1 MKKHLVVIFTVFFL
15 QSCEDNK
22 GVYKP
27 ESSARINSITVV
39 VDNDNWNN
47 KIGDKI
53 RSLYADEYE
62 GLPQIEERFTLKQMP
77 YEAFSGFSRSSRNI
91 IFINK
96 TSNPEFFFDADKY
109 ARPQIYLEVK
119 GNSIKSLL
127 DQIDKSKKEAINKFT
142 NGEIEENKR
151 RILKSPLKDISA
163 MEDFLIDMKIPSVY
177 SLYKQDKNFIWY
189 QKQIQK
195 GHSNIIVTQLSS
207 QKKIFDYNI
216 PSLVKL
222 RDSIGKAF
230 LPGRNL
236 ESFMITEK
244 EYLPYQKRVSY
255 HGIKMLET
263 RGTWE
268 VKGDF
273 MGGPFLNYLVED
285 KLNKR
290 ILFVEGF
297 VFAPSK
303 RKRDNITEL
312 EAIIKSLKFK
322 KREALTNP
330 IIN

>member
-1 MKKHLVVIFTVFFL
+1 MKKHLFIIFIVFFL

-22 GVYKP
+22 VVYKP

-39 VDNDNWNN
+39 VDNDNWNST
-47 KIGDKI
+47 IGDKI

-62 GLPQIEERFTLKQMP
+62 GLPQIEERFTLKQIP

-96 TSNPEFFFDADKY
+96 TSNPEFFFEADKY
-109 ARPQIYLEVK
+109 ARPQIYLEIK
-119 GNSIKSLL
+119 GNSIKSILE
-127 DQIDKSKKEAINKFT
+127 QIDKSKKEGINKFT

-151 RILKSPLKDISA
+151 RILKSLLKDTSA
-163 MEDFLIDMKIPSVY
+163 MDDFSINMKMPSVY

-195 GHSNIIVTQLSS
+195 GHSNIIATQLSS
-207 QKKIFDYNI
+207 QKNIFDYNTQ
-216 PSLVKL
+216 SLIKL
-222 RDSIGKAF
+222 RDSIGKSF
-230 LPGRNL
+230 LPGRNP
-236 ESFMITEK
+236 ESFMVSEK
-244 EYLPYQKRVSY
+244 EYLPYQKKISY
-255 HGIKMLET
+255 YGIKMLET

-285 KLNKR
+285 KLNDR
-290 ILFVEGF
+290 VLFIEGF

-303 RKRDNITEL
+303 RKRDNIIEL
-312 EAIIKSLKFK
+312 EAIIKSLKLK
-322 KREALTNP
+322 KELN
-330 IIN
+330 

>member
-1 MKKHLVVIFTVFFL
+1 MKKSLVVIFIVFFL

-22 GVYKP
+22 VVYKP

-47 KIGDKI
+47 TIGDKI
-53 RSLYADEYE
+53 RNLYADEYE

-96 TSNPEFFFDADKY
+96 TSDPEFFFEADKY
-109 ARPQIYLEVK
+109 ARPQIYLEIK
-119 GNSIKSLL
+119 GNSIKSILE
-127 DQIDKSKKEAINKFT
+127 QIDKSKKEAINKFT
-142 NGEIEENKR
+142 NGEIEENKK
-151 RILKSPLKDISA
+151 RILKSPLKDTSA
-163 MEDFLIDMKIPSVY
+163 MEDFLIDVKMPSAY

-195 GHSNIIVTQLSS
+195 GHSNIIVTQLPN
-207 QKKIFDYNI
+207 QKNIFDYNI
-216 PSLVKL
+216 QSLIKL
-222 RDSIGKAF
+222 RDSIGKSF
-230 LPGRNL
+230 LPGRNP
-236 ESFMITEK
+236 ESFMISEK
-244 EYLPYQKRVSY
+244 EYLPYQKKVNY
-255 HGIKMLET
+255 YGIKMLET

-285 KLNKR
+285 KLNDR
-290 ILFVEGF
+290 VLFIEGF

-303 RKRDNITEL
+303 RKRDNIIEL
-312 EAIIKSLKFK
+312 EAIIKSLKLK
-322 KREALTNP
+322 KEFN
-330 IIN
+330 

>member
-1 MKKHLVVIFTVFFL
+1 MKKHLIIIFVVFFL

-22 GVYKP
+22 VVYKP

-47 KIGDKI
+47 TIGDKI
-53 RSLYADEYE
+53 RNLYADEYE

-96 TSNPEFFFDADKY
+96 KSNPEFFFEVDKY
-109 ARPQIYLEVK
+109 ARPQIYLEIK
-119 GNSIKSLL
+119 GNSIKSILE
-127 DQIDKSKKEAINKFT
+127 QIDKSKKEAINKFT

-151 RILKSPLKDISA
+151 RILKSPLKDTFAMDDFSINMKMPSA
-163 MEDFLIDMKIPSVY
+163 Y

-195 GHSNIIVTQLSS
+195 GHSNIIVTQLPS
-207 QKKIFDYNI
+207 QKNIFDYNI
-216 PSLVKL
+216 PSVIKL
-222 RDSIGKAF
+222 RDSIGEVF
-230 LPGRNL
+230 LPGRNP
-236 ESFMITEK
+236 ESFMISEK
-244 EYLPYQKRVSY
+244 EYLPYQKKVNY
-255 HGIKMLET
+255 YGIKMLET

-273 MGGPFLNYLVED
+273 MGGPFLNYLIED
-285 KLNKR
+285 KLNDR
-290 ILFVEGF
+290 VLFVEGF

-303 RKRDNITEL
+303 RKRDNIIEL
-312 EAIIKSLKFK
+312 EAIIKSLKLK
-322 KREALTNP
+322 KEFN
-330 IIN
+330 

>member
-1 MKKHLVVIFTVFFL
+1 MKKHLVVIFVVFFL

-22 GVYKP
+22 VVYKP

-47 KIGDKI
+47 TIGDKI
-53 RSLYADEYE
+53 RNLYADEYE

-96 TSNPEFFFDADKY
+96 TSNPEFFFEADKY
-109 ARPQIYLEVK
+109 ARPQIYLEIK

-127 DQIDKSKKEAINKFT
+127 DQIEKSKKEAINKFT

-151 RILKSPLKDISA
+151 RILKSPLKDTSA
-163 MEDFLIDMKIPSVY
+163 MKDFLIDMKMPSAY

-195 GHSNIIVTQLSS
+195 GHPNLIVTQLPS
-207 QKKIFDYNI
+207 QKNIFDYNI
-216 PSLVKL
+216 PGVIKL
-222 RDSIGKAF
+222 RDSIGEVF
-230 LPGRNL
+230 LPGRNP
-236 ESFMITEK
+236 ESFMISEK
-244 EYLPYQKRVSY
+244 EYLPYQKKVNY
-255 HGIKMLET
+255 YGIKMLET

-285 KLNKR
+285 KLNNR
-290 ILFVEGF
+290 VLFIEGF

-303 RKRDNITEL
+303 RKRDNIIEL
-312 EAIIKSLKFK
+312 ESIIKSLKLK
-322 KREALTNP
+322 KEFN
-330 IIN
+330 

>member
-1 MKKHLVVIFTVFFL
+1 MKKHLVIIFVVFFL

-22 GVYKP
+22 VVYKP

-47 KIGDKI
+47 TIGDKI
-53 RSLYADEYE
+53 RNLYADEYE

-96 TSNPEFFFDADKY
+96 KSNPEFFFVVDKY
-109 ARPQIYLEVK
+109 ARPQIYLEIK
-119 GNSIKSLL
+119 GNSIKSILE
-127 DQIDKSKKEAINKFT
+127 QIDKSKKEAINKFT

-151 RILKSPLKDISA
+151 RILKSPLKDTKP
-163 MEDFLIDMKIPSVY
+163 MDDFLINMKMPSAY

-195 GHSNIIVTQLSS
+195 GHSNIIVTQLPN
-207 QKKIFDYNI
+207 QKNIFDYNI
-216 PSLVKL
+216 QSLIKL
-222 RDSIGKAF
+222 RDSIGKSF
-230 LPGRNL
+230 LPGRNP
-236 ESFMITEK
+236 ESFMISEK
-244 EYLPYQKRVSY
+244 EYLPYQKEVNY
-255 HGIKMLET
+255 YGIKMLET

-273 MGGPFLNYLVED
+273 MGGPFLNYLIED
-285 KLNKR
+285 KLNDR
-290 ILFVEGF
+290 VLFIEGF

-303 RKRDNITEL
+303 RKRDNIIEL
-312 EAIIKSLKFK
+312 EAIIKSLKLK
-322 KREALTNP
+322 KEFN
-330 IIN
+330 

>member
-1 MKKHLVVIFTVFFL
+1 MKKYLVVIFVVFFL

-22 GVYKP
+22 VVYKP

-39 VDNDNWNN
+39 VDNDSWNN
-47 KIGDKI
+47 TIGDKI
-53 RSLYADEYE
+53 RNLYADEYE

-96 TSNPEFFFDADKY
+96 KSNPEFFFEVDKY
-109 ARPQIYLEVK
+109 ARPQIYLEIK
-119 GNSIKSLL
+119 GNSIKSILE
-127 DQIDKSKKEAINKFT
+127 QIDKSKKEAINKFT

-151 RILKSPLKDISA
+151 RILKSPLKDTFAMDDFSINMKMPSA
-163 MEDFLIDMKIPSVY
+163 Y

-195 GHSNIIVTQLSS
+195 GHSNIIVTQLPS
-207 QKKIFDYNI
+207 QKNIFDYNI
-216 PSLVKL
+216 PSVIKL
-222 RDSIGKAF
+222 RDSIGEVF
-230 LPGRNL
+230 LPGRNP
-236 ESFMITEK
+236 ESFMISEK
-244 EYLPYQKRVSY
+244 EYLPYQKKVNY
-255 HGIKMLET
+255 YGIKMLET

-273 MGGPFLNYLVED
+273 MGGPFLNYLIED
-285 KLNKR
+285 KLNDR
-290 ILFVEGF
+290 VLFVEGF

-312 EAIIKSLKFK
+312 EAIIKSLKLK
-322 KREALTNP
+322 KEFN
-330 IIN
+330 

>member
-1 MKKHLVVIFTVFFL
+1 MKKHLFIIFIVFFL

-22 GVYKP
+22 VVYKP

-39 VDNDNWNN
+39 VDNDNWNST
-47 KIGDKI
+47 IGDKI

-96 TSNPEFFFDADKY
+96 TSNPEFFFEADKY
-109 ARPQIYLEVK
+109 ARPQIYLEIK
-119 GNSIKSLL
+119 GNSIKSILE
-127 DQIDKSKKEAINKFT
+127 QIDKSKKEGINKFT

-151 RILKSPLKDISA
+151 RILKSLLKDTSA
-163 MEDFLIDMKIPSVY
+163 MDDFSINMKMPSAY

-195 GHSNIIVTQLSS
+195 GHSNIIATQLSS
-207 QKKIFDYNI
+207 QKNIFDYNTQ
-216 PSLVKL
+216 SLIKL
-222 RDSIGKAF
+222 RDSIGKSF
-230 LPGRNL
+230 LPGRNP
-236 ESFMITEK
+236 ESFMVSEK
-244 EYLPYQKRVSY
+244 EYLPYQKKISY
-255 HGIKMLET
+255 YGIKMLET

-285 KLNKR
+285 KLNDR
-290 ILFVEGF
+290 VLFIEGF

-303 RKRDNITEL
+303 RKRDNIIEL
-312 EAIIKSLKFK
+312 EAIIKSLKLK
-322 KREALTNP
+322 KELN
-330 IIN
+330 

>member
-1 MKKHLVVIFTVFFL
+1 MKKYLVVIFVVFFLL

-22 GVYKP
+22 VVYKP

-47 KIGDKI
+47 TIGDKI
-53 RSLYADEYE
+53 RNLYADEYE

-96 TSNPEFFFDADKY
+96 KSNPEFFFEVDKY
-109 ARPQIYLEVK
+109 ARPQIYLEIK
-119 GNSIKSLL
+119 GNSIKSILE
-127 DQIDKSKKEAINKFT
+127 QIDKSKKEAINKFT

-151 RILKSPLKDISA
+151 RILKSPLKDTKA
-163 MEDFLIDMKIPSVY
+163 MDDFLINMKMPSAY

-195 GHSNIIVTQLSS
+195 GHSNLIVTQLPS
-207 QKKIFDYNI
+207 QKNIFDYNI
-216 PSLVKL
+216 PSVIKL
-222 RDSIGKAF
+222 RDSIGEVF
-230 LPGRNL
+230 LPGRNP
-236 ESFMITEK
+236 ESFMISEK
-244 EYLPYQKRVSY
+244 EYLPYQKKVNY
-255 HGIKMLET
+255 YGIKMLET

-285 KLNKR
+285 KLNDR
-290 ILFVEGF
+290 VLFIEGF

-303 RKRDNITEL
+303 RKRDNIIEL
-312 EAIIKSLKFK
+312 EAIIKSLKLK
-322 KREALTNP
+322 KEFN
-330 IIN
+330 

>member
-1 MKKHLVVIFTVFFL
+1 MKKYLVVIFVVFFI

-22 GVYKP
+22 VVYKP

-47 KIGDKI
+47 TIGDKI
-53 RSLYADEYE
+53 RNLYADEYE

-96 TSNPEFFFDADKY
+96 KSNPEFFFEVDKY
-109 ARPQIYLEVK
+109 ARPQIYLEIK
-119 GNSIKSLL
+119 GNSIKSILE
-127 DQIDKSKKEAINKFT
+127 QIDKSKKEAINKFT

-151 RILKSPLKDISA
+151 RILKSPLKDTKP
-163 MEDFLIDMKIPSVY
+163 MDDFLINMKMPSAY

-195 GHSNIIVTQLSS
+195 GHSNLIVTQLPS
-207 QKKIFDYNI
+207 QKNIFDYNI
-216 PSLVKL
+216 PSVIKL
-222 RDSIGKAF
+222 RDSIGEIF
-230 LPGRNL
+230 LPGRNP
-236 ESFMITEK
+236 ESFMISEK
-244 EYLPYQKRVSY
+244 EYLPYQKKVNY
-255 HGIKMLET
+255 YGIKMLES

-285 KLNKR
+285 KLNDR
-290 ILFVEGF
+290 VLFIEGF

-303 RKRDNITEL
+303 RKRDNIIEL
-312 EAIIKSLKFK
+312 EAIIKSLKLK
-322 KREALTNP
+322 KEFN
-330 IIN
+330 

>member
-1 MKKHLVVIFTVFFL
+1 MKKYLVVIYVVFFL

-22 GVYKP
+22 VVYKP

-47 KIGDKI
+47 TIGDKI
-53 RSLYADEYE
+53 RNLYADEYE

-96 TSNPEFFFDADKY
+96 KSNPEFFFEVDKY
-109 ARPQIYLEVK
+109 ARPQIYLEIK
-119 GNSIKSLL
+119 GNSIKSILE
-127 DQIDKSKKEAINKFT
+127 QIDKSKKEAINKFT
-142 NGEIEENKR
+142 NGEIEESKR
-151 RILKSPLKDISA
+151 RILKSPLKDTKA
-163 MEDFLIDMKIPSVY
+163 MDDFLINMKMPSAY

-195 GHSNIIVTQLSS
+195 GHSNIIVTQLPS
-207 QKKIFDYNI
+207 QKNIFDYNI
-216 PSLVKL
+216 PSVIKL
-222 RDSIGKAF
+222 RDSIGEVF
-230 LPGRNL
+230 LPGRNP
-236 ESFMITEK
+236 ESFMISEK
-244 EYLPYQKRVSY
+244 EYLPYQKKVNY
-255 HGIKMLET
+255 YGIKMLET

-285 KLNKR
+285 KLNDR
-290 ILFVEGF
+290 VLFIEGF

-303 RKRDNITEL
+303 RKRDNIIEL
-312 EAIIKSLKFK
+312 EAIIKSLKLK
-322 KREALTNP
+322 KEFN
-330 IIN
+330 

>member
-222 RDSIGKAF
+222 RDSICKAF

>member
-1 MKKHLVVIFTVFFL
+1 MKKHLVIIFIVFFL

-22 GVYKP
+22 VVYKP

-47 KIGDKI
+47 TIGDKI
-53 RSLYADEYE
+53 RNLYADEYE

-96 TSNPEFFFDADKY
+96 TSDPEFFFEADKY
-109 ARPQIYLEVK
+109 ARPQIYLEIK
-119 GNSIKSLL
+119 GNSIKSILE
-127 DQIDKSKKEAINKFT
+127 QIDKSKKEAINKFT
-142 NGEIEENKR
+142 NGEIEENKK
-151 RILKSPLKDISA
+151 RILKSPLKDTSA
-163 MEDFLIDMKIPSVY
+163 MEDFLIDVKMPSAY

-195 GHSNIIVTQLSS
+195 GHSNIIVTQLPN
-207 QKKIFDYNI
+207 QKNIFDYNI
-216 PSLVKL
+216 PSVIKL
-222 RDSIGKAF
+222 RDSIGKVF
-230 LPGRNL
+230 LPGRNP
-236 ESFMITEK
+236 ESFMISEK
-244 EYLPYQKRVSY
+244 EYLPYQKKVNY
-255 HGIKMLET
+255 YGIKMLET

-285 KLNKR
+285 KLNDR
-290 ILFVEGF
+290 VLFVEGF

-303 RKRDNITEL
+303 RKRDNIIEL
-312 EAIIKSLKFK
+312 EAIIKSLKLK
-322 KREALTNP
+322 KEFN
-330 IIN
+330 

>member
-1 MKKHLVVIFTVFFL
+1 MKKHLVIIFIVFFL

-22 GVYKP
+22 VVYKP

-47 KIGDKI
+47 TIGDKI
-53 RSLYADEYE
+53 RNLYADEYE

-96 TSNPEFFFDADKY
+96 KSNPEFFFEVDKY
-109 ARPQIYLEVK
+109 ARPQIYLEIK
-119 GNSIKSLL
+119 GNSIKSILE
-127 DQIDKSKKEAINKFT
+127 QIDKSKKEAINKFT
-142 NGEIEENKR
+142 NGEIEENKK
-151 RILKSPLKDISA
+151 RILKSPLKDTSA
-163 MEDFLIDMKIPSVY
+163 MEDFLIDVKMPSAY

-195 GHSNIIVTQLSS
+195 GHSNIIVTQLPN
-207 QKKIFDYNI
+207 QKNIFDYNI
-216 PSLVKL
+216 PSVIKL
-222 RDSIGKAF
+222 RDSIGKVF
-230 LPGRNL
+230 LPGRNP
-236 ESFMITEK
+236 ESFMISEK
-244 EYLPYQKRVSY
+244 EYLPYQKKVNY
-255 HGIKMLET
+255 YGIKMLET

-285 KLNKR
+285 KLNDR
-290 ILFVEGF
+290 VLFVEGF

-303 RKRDNITEL
+303 RKRDNIIEL
-312 EAIIKSLKFK
+312 EAIIKSLKLK
-322 KREALTNP
+322 KEFN
-330 IIN
+330 

>member
-1 MKKHLVVIFTVFFL
+1 MKKHLFIIFIVFFL

-22 GVYKP
+22 VVYKP

-39 VDNDNWNN
+39 VDNDNWNST
-47 KIGDKI
+47 IGDKI
-53 RSLYADEYE
+53 RNLYADEYE

-96 TSNPEFFFDADKY
+96 TSNPEFFFEADKY
-109 ARPQIYLEVK
+109 ARPQIYLEIK
-119 GNSIKSLL
+119 GNSIKSILE
-127 DQIDKSKKEAINKFT
+127 QIDKSKKEGINKFT

-151 RILKSPLKDISA
+151 RILKSLLKDTSA
-163 MEDFLIDMKIPSVY
+163 MDDFSINMKMPSVY

-195 GHSNIIVTQLSS
+195 GHSNIIATQLSS
-207 QKKIFDYNI
+207 QKNIFDYNTQ
-216 PSLVKL
+216 SLIKL
-222 RDSIGKAF
+222 RDSIGKSF
-230 LPGRNL
+230 LPGRNP
-236 ESFMITEK
+236 ESFMVSEK
-244 EYLPYQKRVSY
+244 EYLPYQKKISY
-255 HGIKMLET
+255 YGIKMLET

-285 KLNKR
+285 KLNDR
-290 ILFVEGF
+290 VLFIEGF

-303 RKRDNITEL
+303 RKRDNIIEL
-312 EAIIKSLKFK
+312 EAIIKSLKLK
-322 KREALTNP
+322 KELN
-330 IIN
+330 

>member
-1 MKKHLVVIFTVFFL
+1 MKKHVVVIFIIFFL

-22 GVYKP
+22 VVYKP

-47 KIGDKI
+47 TIGDKI
-53 RSLYADEYE
+53 RNLYADEYE

-96 TSNPEFFFDADKY
+96 KSNPEFFFEVDKY
-109 ARPQIYLEVK
+109 ARPQMYLEIK
-119 GNSIKSLL
+119 GNSIKSILE
-127 DQIDKSKKEAINKFT
+127 QIDKSKKEAINKFT

-151 RILKSPLKDISA
+151 RILKSPLKDTKA
-163 MEDFLIDMKIPSVY
+163 MDDFLINMKMPSAY

-195 GHSNIIVTQLSS
+195 GHSNVIVTQLPS
-207 QKKIFDYNI
+207 QKNIFEYNI
-216 PSLVKL
+216 PSVIKL
-222 RDSIGKAF
+222 RDSIGEVF
-230 LPGRNL
+230 LPGRNP
-236 ESFMITEK
+236 ESFMISEK
-244 EYLPYQKRVSY
+244 EYLPYQKKVNY
-255 HGIKMLET
+255 YGIKMLET

-273 MGGPFLNYLVED
+273 MGGPFLNYLIED
-285 KLNKR
+285 KLNDR
-290 ILFVEGF
+290 VLFVEGF

-303 RKRDNITEL
+303 RKRDNIIEL
-312 EAIIKSLKFK
+312 EAIIKSLKLK
-322 KREALTNP
+322 KEFN
-330 IIN
+330 

>member
-1 MKKHLVVIFTVFFL
+1 MKKHLVVIFVVFFL

-22 GVYKP
+22 VVYKP

-47 KIGDKI
+47 TIGDKI
-53 RSLYADEYE
+53 RNLYADEYE

-96 TSNPEFFFDADKY
+96 KSNPEFFFEVDKY
-109 ARPQIYLEVK
+109 ARPQIYLEIK
-119 GNSIKSLL
+119 GNSIKSILE
-127 DQIDKSKKEAINKFT
+127 QIDKSKKEAINKFT
-142 NGEIEENKR
+142 NGEIEESKR
-151 RILKSPLKDISA
+151 RILKSPLKDTKA
-163 MEDFLIDMKIPSVY
+163 MDDFLINMKMPSAY

-195 GHSNIIVTQLSS
+195 GHSNIIVTQLPS
-207 QKKIFDYNI
+207 QKNIFDYNI
-216 PSLVKL
+216 PSVIKL
-222 RDSIGKAF
+222 RDSIGEVF
-230 LPGRNL
+230 LPGRNP
-236 ESFMITEK
+236 ESFMISEK
-244 EYLPYQKRVSY
+244 EYLPYQKKVNY
-255 HGIKMLET
+255 YGIKMLES

-285 KLNKR
+285 KLNDR
-290 ILFVEGF
+290 VLFIEGF

-303 RKRDNITEL
+303 RKRDNIIEL
-312 EAIIKSLKFK
+312 EAIIKSLKLK
-322 KREALTNP
+322 KEFN
-330 IIN
+330 

>member
-1 MKKHLVVIFTVFFL
+1 MKKHLVFIFVVFFL

-22 GVYKP
+22 VVYKP

-47 KIGDKI
+47 TIGDKI
-53 RSLYADEYE
+53 RNLYADEYE

-96 TSNPEFFFDADKY
+96 KSNPEFFFEVDKY
-109 ARPQIYLEVK
+109 ARPQIYLEIK
-119 GNSIKSLL
+119 GNSIKSILE
-127 DQIDKSKKEAINKFT
+127 QIDKSKKEAINKFT
-142 NGEIEENKR
+142 NGEIEENKK

-163 MEDFLIDMKIPSVY
+163 MEDFLIDVKMPSAY

-195 GHSNIIVTQLSS
+195 GHSNIIVTQLPN
-207 QKKIFDYNI
+207 QKNIFDYNI
-216 PSLVKL
+216 PSVIKL
-222 RDSIGKAF
+222 RDSIGKVF
-230 LPGRNL
+230 LPGRNP
-236 ESFMITEK
+236 ESFMISEK
-244 EYLPYQKRVSY
+244 EYLPYQKKVNY
-255 HGIKMLET
+255 YGIKMLET

-285 KLNKR
+285 KLNDR
-290 ILFVEGF
+290 VLFVEGF

-303 RKRDNITEL
+303 RKRDNIIEL
-312 EAIIKSLKFK
+312 EAIIKSLKLK
-322 KREALTNP
+322 KEFN
-330 IIN
+330 

>member
-1 MKKHLVVIFTVFFL
+1 MKKYLFVIFIVVFL

-22 GVYKP
+22 VVYKP

-47 KIGDKI
+47 TIGDKI
-53 RSLYADEYE
+53 RNLYADEYE

-96 TSNPEFFFDADKY
+96 TSNPEFFFEADKY
-109 ARPQIYLEVK
+109 ARPQIYLEIK
-119 GNSIKSLL
+119 GNSIKSILE
-127 DQIDKSKKEAINKFT
+127 QIDKSKKEAINKFT

-151 RILKSPLKDISA
+151 RILKSPLKDTSA
-163 MEDFLIDMKIPSVY
+163 MEDLSIDVKMPSAY

-195 GHSNIIVTQLSS
+195 GHSNIIVTQLPN
-207 QKKIFDYNI
+207 QKNIFDYNI
-216 PSLVKL
+216 QSLIKL
-222 RDSIGKAF
+222 RDSIGKSF
-230 LPGRNL
+230 LPGRNP
-236 ESFMITEK
+236 ESFMISEK
-244 EYLPYQKRVSY
+244 EYLPYQKKVNY
-255 HGIKMLET
+255 YGIKMLET

-285 KLNKR
+285 KLNDR
-290 ILFVEGF
+290 VLFIEGF

-303 RKRDNITEL
+303 RKRDNIIEL
-312 EAIIKSLKFK
+312 EAIIKSLKLK
-322 KREALTNP
+322 KEFN
-330 IIN
+330 

>member
-1 MKKHLVVIFTVFFL
+1 MKKYLVVIFVVFFL

-22 GVYKP
+22 VVYKP

-47 KIGDKI
+47 TIGDKI
-53 RSLYADEYE
+53 RNLYADEYE

-96 TSNPEFFFDADKY
+96 KSNPEFFFEVDKY
-109 ARPQIYLEVK
+109 ARPQIYLEIK
-119 GNSIKSLL
+119 GNSIKSILE
-127 DQIDKSKKEAINKFT
+127 QIDKSKKEAINKFT

-151 RILKSPLKDISA
+151 RILKSPLKDTSA
-163 MEDFLIDMKIPSVY
+163 MEDFLIDMKMPSAY

-195 GHSNIIVTQLSS
+195 GHSNLIVTQLPS
-207 QKKIFDYNI
+207 QKNIFDYNI
-216 PSLVKL
+216 PSVIKL
-222 RDSIGKAF
+222 RDSIGEIF
-230 LPGRNL
+230 LPGRNP
-236 ESFMITEK
+236 ESFMISEK
-244 EYLPYQKRVSY
+244 EYLPYQKKVNY
-255 HGIKMLET
+255 YGIKMLET

-285 KLNKR
+285 KLNDR
-290 ILFVEGF
+290 VLFIEGF

-303 RKRDNITEL
+303 RKRDNIIEL
-312 EAIIKSLKFK
+312 EAIIKSLKLK
-322 KREALTNP
+322 KEFN
-330 IIN
+330 